1 MLFRALALGVAIAA
15 LVAAPASA
23 ASTLAPLKPC
33 YVAATPI
40 SREFVVIDGLGFT
53 PLSAVDVY
61 VDDILQ
67 PPDGTD
73 PRRAN
78 YDTTVRSSVAAPFI
92 EDGERMF
99 ALRVTEHDAP
109 ANTATQLAK
118 VTRLSVEQSPERA
131 ATSDRVRFRGRGFMT
146 RRADLR
152 PLRVRRQV
160 AAHGADRDAERRLRA
175 VLGPAQAVPV
185 QEAARA
191 WALDDPVR
199 PGGAL
204 QPEGPSARSADDS
217 RPFADQAAAGS
228 GALTR
233 PLKRRSPSSASTTIR
248 SPLANSPLSRPS
260 ASGSTRCLEITRFS
274 GRAPYAGS

>member
-15 LVAAPASA
+15 LTAAPASA

-53 PLSAVDVY
+53 PLSTVDVY

-67 PPDGTD
+67 PPDGTE

-78 YDTTVRSSVAAPFI
+78 YDTTVRSSVAAPFV

-99 ALRVTEHDAP
+99 ALRVTEHDTP

-131 ATSDRVRFRGRGFMT
+131 ATNDRVRFRGRGFMLDAPIYAHYVFAGKSRRT
-146 RRADLR
+146 VRIGMPSGDCGRFSVKRKQFPFKGSPRVGSWTIWFDQEAHYNPKAAVRVPLTIRVRSQIKPRRA
-152 PLRVRRQV
+152 
-160 AAHGADRDAERRLRA
+160 RA
-175 VLGPAQAVPV
+175 
-185 QEAARA
+185 R
-191 WALDDPVR
+191 
-199 PGGAL
+199 
-204 QPEGPSARSADDS
+204 
-217 RPFADQAAAGS
+217 
-228 GALTR
+228 
-233 PLKRRSPSSASTTIR
+233 
-248 SPLANSPLSRPS
+248 
-260 ASGSTRCLEITRFS
+260 
-274 GRAPYAGS
+274 